1 MGRHS
6 EAKEGYFCLMRRS
19 NGYYYYWVYD
29 KFNRRIYRSTG
40 QKTRARAMDVAMR
53 RWKDGA
59 LLDVPKPVYHS
70 FIDYASGFWDWDTCP
85 IIQDK
90 IRRGGHYSREMAA
103 SNAKITDKHITP
115 FFRGVLLEEIT
126 PRMATD
132 WLLRLPAEHGIS
144 NKTSNNVLTIF
155 RQILDAAVADGLID
169 RNPAR
174 AVKPLIKDGT
184 RYGCFTVEQVK
195 ALFAS
200 PWENMHLFI
209 MCRLAAVTGMRLGEV
224 QALNRGQIKTGYL
237 NVNASWAKKEGRKT
251 TKSGYGRVVPLDPD
265 TMALLRSILPPE
277 DDDLLFTLD
286 GKKPLS
292 GSLVRYALRSRMD
305 ELNGGKPDKEKG
317 TAGKLFDYM
326 NKKAPLTYHSFRHFF
341 NTRLVAAGIDGQQI
355 RAVVGHESEDMT
367 EHYLHLSA
375 EDMEC
380 IRAVQR
386 GIAM

>member
-59 LLDVPKPVYHS
+59 LVDVPKPVYHL
-70 FIDYASGFWDWDTCP
+70 FNDYASGFWDWDTCP

-90 IRRGGHYSREMAA
+90 IRRGGHYSRENA
-103 SNAKITDKHITP
+103 SSNGKMTAKHIMP
-115 FFRGVLLEEIT
+115 FFEGVLLEEIT

-144 NKTSNNVLTIF
+144 NKSSNNILTIF

-169 RNPAR
+169 RNPAK
-174 AVKPLIKDGT
+174 VIKPLVKDH
-184 RYGCFTVEQVK
+184 RRERGCYSPAQIR
-195 ALFAS
+195 ALFS
-200 PWENMHLFI
+200 RPWEPRHIYI
-209 MCRLAAVTGMRLGEV
+209 MCRLAAMTGMRLGEV
-224 QALNRGQIKTGYL
+224 QALTRKQIRDGYL
-237 NVNASWAKKEGRKT
+237 DVNASWAKKEGRKT
-251 TKSGYGRVVPLDPD
+251 TKSGYGRVVPLDPE
-265 TMALLRSILPPE
+265 TMNLLREILPPGE
-277 DDDLLFTLD
+277 DDLLFTQN
-286 GKKPLS
+286 GREPIS
-292 GSLVRYALRSRMD
+292 GNTVRKYLAQRMD
-305 ELNGGKPDKEKG
+305 ELGIAWKENNL
-317 TAGKLFDYM
+317 AF
-326 NKKAPLTYHSFRHFF
+326 HSFRHFF

-355 RAVVGHESEDMT
+355 RAVVGHESQDMT
-367 EHYLHLSA
+367 EHYLHLTA

-386 GIAM
+386 GIAL

>member
-59 LLDVPKPVYHS
+59 LLDVPKPVFHS
-70 FIDYASGFWDWDTCP
+70 FSDYASGFWDWGTCP

-126 PRMATD
+126 PRMVTD

-169 RNPAR
+169 RNPAKLI
-174 AVKPLIKDGT
+174 KPLVKDH
-184 RYGCFTVEQVK
+184 RARRGCYTVAQIRQ
-195 ALFAS
+195 LFS
-200 PWENMHLFI
+200 ETWEPVHI
-209 MCRLAAVTGMRLGEV
+209 YAMCRLAAMTGMRLGEV
-224 QALNRGQIKTGYL
+224 QALTRKQIKDGYL
-237 NVNASWAKKEGRKT
+237 DVNASWAKKEGRKT

-265 TMALLRSILPPE
+265 TMALLRSILPPDE
-277 DDDLLFTLD
+277 ENLLFTQN
-286 GKKPLS
+286 GSEPIS
-292 GSLVRYALRSRMD
+292 GNTVRRYLTQRMD
-305 ELNGGKPDKEKG
+305 ELGIDW
-317 TAGKLFDYM
+317 
-326 NKKAPLTYHSFRHFF
+326 KAEGLMFHSFRHFF